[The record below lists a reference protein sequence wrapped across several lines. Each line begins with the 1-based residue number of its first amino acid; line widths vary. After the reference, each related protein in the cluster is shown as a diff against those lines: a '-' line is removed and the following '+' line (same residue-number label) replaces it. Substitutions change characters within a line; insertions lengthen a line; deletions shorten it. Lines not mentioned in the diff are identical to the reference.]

1 MSSSLIL
8 AVLET
13 AVQSVTVPL
22 PGEEDEDKQKIESYF
37 ISLCWTADSIHTES
51 VWFEALRFVSASV
64 TFTEKV
70 VWFFF
75 WNCQNNQEREDCTS
89 EHLQKPFVCH

>member
-37 ISLCWTADSIHTES
+37 ISLCWTADSIHTENI
-51 VWFEALRFVSASV
+51 WFEALGLCLQVLP
-64 TFTEKV
+64 
-70 VWFFF
+70 
-75 WNCQNNQEREDCTS
+75 
-89 EHLQKPFVCH
+89 LQKR